1 MSSLTNAYKT
11 VLDDLRRRRDRI
23 DSVIKTLSSLAEENP
38 KQEEMTFSAL
48 PSLNHIVA
56 EAANQDHESRFSK
69 MTIIVAA
76 LNILSEA
83 GEPLS
88 VSEITKRMEEGGR
101 QLNSIDKP
109 RMVGNMLMR
118 SRDRHGFFENPARGL
133 WAISLRGL
141 EHILELG
148 ASRR

>member
-23 DSVIKTLSSLAEENP
+23 DSIIKTLSNLAEENP
-38 KQEEMTFSAL
+38 KQEEMTFTAL
-48 PSLNHIVA
+48 PSLSHIA
-56 EAANQDHESRFSK
+56 TEAANQDYESRFSG

-101 QLNSIDKP
+101 KLNSIDKP

-133 WAISLRGL
+133 WGLSVKGL
-141 EHILELG
+141 EHLLERH
-148 ASRR
+148 AS